1 MGNLFIYNV
10 ADHDTTAYTI
20 CYAIYMLAAQPD
32 VQNWLGEEIDSVFA
46 GKDGVETWE
55 YEKAIPKLKRCLAL
69 MYETVHLY
77 RPAVFI
83 PRATS
88 TESTTLKLEG
98 KEYTLPPQTF
108 III

>member
-10 ADHDTTAYTI
+10 AGHDTTAYTI

-55 YEKAIPKLKRCLAL
+55 YEKAIPKFKRCLAL
-69 MYETVHLY
+69 MVILLSLTGRRSH
-77 RPAVFI
+77 
-83 PRATS
+83 
-88 TESTTLKLEG
+88 
-98 KEYTLPPQTF
+98 
-108 III
+108 

>member
-1 MGNLFIYNV
+1 MIS
-10 ADHDTTAYTI
+10 
-20 CYAIYMLAAQPD
+20 Q
-32 VQNWLGEEIDSVFA
+32 
-46 GKDGVETWE
+46 
-55 YEKAIPKLKRCLAL
+55 
-69 MYETVHLY
+69 YETVHLY

-108 III
+108 IIVSTSSLHTTLTTWGSDFPT